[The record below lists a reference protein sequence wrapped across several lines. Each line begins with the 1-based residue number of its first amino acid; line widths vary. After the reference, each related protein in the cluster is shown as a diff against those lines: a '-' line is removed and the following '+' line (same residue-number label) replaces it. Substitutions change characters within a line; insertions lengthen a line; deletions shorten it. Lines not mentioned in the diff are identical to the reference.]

1 MKPFQLLL
9 GQAQMEYLVE
19 TNDPN
24 PATATMEIIGKIRT
38 AIDKSYNKDVGLAGS
53 GIFITLDNAEL
64 VIDALDR
71 LAQRNENLAIASVS
85 LENKCTR
92 LQAVID
98 EILLD
103 VPDHV
108 QETIIDTLEDIK
120 DEY

>member
-1 MKPFQLLL
+1 
-9 GQAQMEYLVE
+9 MEYLVE

-38 AIDKSYNKDVGLAGS
+38 AIDKSYNKDVGPAGS

-71 LAQRNENLAIASVS
+71 LAQRNENLAIASLS

-92 LQAVID
+92 LETVID

>member
-38 AIDKSYNKDVGLAGS
+38 AIDKSYNKDVGPAGS

-71 LAQRNENLAIASVS
+71 LAQRNENLAIASLS

-92 LQAVID
+92 LETVID